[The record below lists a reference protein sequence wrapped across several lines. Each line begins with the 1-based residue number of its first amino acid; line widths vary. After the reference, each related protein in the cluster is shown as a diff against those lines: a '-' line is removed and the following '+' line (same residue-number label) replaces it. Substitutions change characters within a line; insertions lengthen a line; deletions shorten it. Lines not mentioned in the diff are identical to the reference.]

1 MTNNHSVWK
10 LFYKSHLT
18 ALWTKSFEFLRQ
30 NSQLNS
36 DLKWPKRHSW
46 WFSNTVQQYG
56 LFSNFCKVDLMAYF
70 DLKWTVWPL
79 DQEVWSLDFDR
90 KILFTFKWTLPT
102 FHLMAPS
109 THILRKSEFEII
121 EKVSDGWHQTMLRDI
136 EMNFFIITKQKLC
149 GNFRSRSRFM
159 LRFPND
165 SITLRIISTN
175 ESRLQHSLSLCS
187 KKHSFKNLLKSIQ
200 IHLLK

>member
-1 MTNNHSVWK
+1 MAFGF
-10 LFYKSHLT
+10 LF
-18 ALWTKSFEFLRQ
+18 W
-30 NSQLNS
+30 
-36 DLKWPKRHSW
+36 
-46 WFSNTVQQYG
+46 
-56 LFSNFCKVDLMAYF
+56 NFCKVALMAYF
-70 DLKWTVWPL
+70 DLKWTAWPL

-90 KILFTFKWTLPT
+90 QILFTFKWTLPT

-109 THILRKSEFEII
+109 THILRKSGFEII

-175 ESRLQHSLSLCS
+175 ESRLQHSFNLCS
-187 KKHSFKNLLKSIQ
+187 KRHSLL
-200 IHLLK
+200 HLLVNFKTEDKEKTGTRPSSFSRSNVFFCQFFVTNYWLLLVVF